1 MKNEETGGARDPLQD
16 IEKGKKERGFR
27 VIWELLLLPNLLLL
41 CMELQ
46 FVVIL

>member
-27 VIWELLLLPNLLLL
+27 VIWGAAAPTESFFFFAWSYSLW
-41 CMELQ
+41 
-46 FVVIL
+46 